1 MNNDDITRIPRAE
14 LFSKLRLSSPCQ
26 PASLQGNV
34 IVLLDYTGITMLSYK
49 SKHPLCHMQ
58 CVASLS
64 PAFVPCPKEVCR
76 MNRGLYADVQ
86 STKCNAVWLKMVDL
100 LSASDT
106 TWIVDCL
113 ECHNESSLDNAT
125 YAIAVA

>member
-1 MNNDDITRIPRAE
+1 M
-14 LFSKLRLSSPCQ
+14 KLRLSV
-26 PASLQGNV
+26 PASLLPCMGDV
-34 IVLLDYTGITMLSYK
+34 IGLLDSTGITMLSYK

-58 CVASLS
+58 CGASLS

-113 ECHNESSLDNAT
+113 ECHSESSLDNAT

>member
-1 MNNDDITRIPRAE
+1 
-14 LFSKLRLSSPCQ
+14 
-26 PASLQGNV
+26 
-34 IVLLDYTGITMLSYK
+34 
-49 SKHPLCHMQ
+49 
-58 CVASLS
+58 
-64 PAFVPCPKEVCR
+64 